1 MLSSK
6 CPSMLSSSDV
16 DECVTNNH
24 DCDDNAMC
32 INTVGS
38 FHCTCKMGYTGVGTE
53 GNCTSKVSA
62 FQNLNSV
69 IHLAVIPAQLMSQ
82 TYLVQWITLY
92 NI

>member
-32 INTVGS
+32 INTVGG
-38 FHCTCKMGYTGVGTE
+38 FHCTCNMGYTGVGTE

-62 FQNLNSV
+62 FQNLNTSSSYPSTTDEPN
-69 IHLAVIPAQLMSQ
+69 ISSAVDHFA
-82 TYLVQWITLY
+82 
-92 NI
+92 